1 MKEHLEQLLRDAL
14 ITLQKQQGFTIDTNM
29 PITLE
34 RTRDSQHGDFASN
47 LAMVLAK
54 PLARKPRELAEQLV
68 ANIPA
73 SANIDKIAIAGPGF
87 INFYLKQAAFQNVVA
102 EVLNNPQY
110 GHANY
115 GKGEKI
121 QIEFVSSNPT
131 GPLHVGHGRSAA
143 YGASLAN
150 LLAAIGYQVH
160 KEYYVNDAGRQMD
173 ILAVSVWL
181 RYLQSFNESFAFPNA
196 GYQGDYVSAIATTLK
211 TLSGEQLR
219 FPIAEVYQDIPADAV
234 AEIEDT
240 TGAKETHINALIKRS
255 KELLSPEN
263 YKKVFNLALET
274 ILADIRQDL
283 SEFNV
288 EYNEWFSERS
298 LLENGA
304 VDRAIA
310 TLQQN
315 GHLYE
320 QDGAIWFRSTDYG
333 DDKDRVLKRSNG
345 ELTYFATDIAN
356 HFNKFER
363 GFKKVINVL
372 GADHHGYVPRLK
384 AAIAAL
390 GIDPKALHIP
400 MVQFAILYRGNQRVQ
415 MSTRS
420 GSFVTLRELREEVGN
435 DAARFFYI
443 MRKSEQHM
451 DFDLELAKSQSND
464 NPVYYIQY
472 AHARICSVFRQ
483 LAEKDHQWD
492 QVQGLSALTLLTET
506 HEQALLADLV
516 LYPEIVE
523 TAALAY
529 EPHQLAHYLRNLAND
544 FHTYYNAHQFL
555 VAEESLRNARL
566 CLIAAVRQVLASG
579 LQLIGVSAPQTM

>member
-1 MKEHLEQLLRDAL
+1 MKEHLEHLLRDAL
-14 ITLQKQQGFTIDTNM
+14 TSLQAQQGLAIDLDI
-29 PITLE
+29 PIAFE
-34 RTRDSQHGDFASN
+34 RTRDPLHGDFASN

-54 PLARKPRELAEQLV
+54 PLGRKPRELAEQLV
-68 ANIPA
+68 AHLAP
-73 SANIDKIAIAGPGF
+73 SADVSKVEIAGPGF
-87 INFYLKQAAFQNVVA
+87 INFYLNKAAFQAIVA
-102 EVLNNPQY
+102 DVLSNTQY
-110 GHANY
+110 GHSNY
-115 GKGEKI
+115 GKAERI

-150 LLAAIGYQVH
+150 LLSAVGYQVH

-181 RYLQSFNESFAFPNA
+181 RYLQCFGEQFDFPSA
-196 GYQGDYVSAIATTLK
+196 AYQGDYIADIAAALKASHGESLRRPITSLYHDIAADELPGVEGGDKEAHISAL
-211 TLSGEQLR
+211 
-219 FPIAEVYQDIPADAV
+219 V
-234 AEIEDT
+234 
-240 TGAKETHINALIKRS
+240 KRA
-255 KELLSPEN
+255 KELLGPEAF
-263 YKKVFNLALET
+263 KTILDKALQT
-274 ILADIRQDL
+274 ILADIRDDL
-283 SEFNV
+283 SAFGV
-288 EYNEWFSERS
+288 EYDEWFSEQALRA
-298 LLENGA
+298 NGA
-304 VDRAIA
+304 VDRAIN
-310 TLQQN
+310 TLRTA

-320 QDGAIWFRSTDYG
+320 QEGATWFRSTTYG
-333 DDKDRVLKRSNG
+333 DDKDRVLIRSNG

-363 GFKKVINVL
+363 GFSKVINVL

-384 AAIAAL
+384 AAITAL
-390 GIDPKALHIP
+390 GIDSKSLHIP
-400 MVQFAILYRGNQRVQ
+400 LVQFAILYRGDQRVQ

-420 GSFVTLRELREEVGN
+420 GSFVTLRELREEVGK

-483 LAEKDHQWD
+483 LEEKKLTWD
-492 QVQGLSALTLLTET
+492 QTQGLAALHLLTES

-555 VAEESLRNARL
+555 VPEDDLRNSRL
-566 CLIAAVRQVLASG
+566 CLITAVRQVLANG
-579 LQLIGVSAPQTM
+579 LQLIGVSAPQAM